1 MGAGPL
7 EAALYDGPSHYQ
19 SPNPRAQ
26 FSDGKYRPFAKNR
39 NSAKYSSRFS
49 AVGELQLQD
58 YELTWRPDIQALRA
72 VAVLLVVIFHTHL
85 TSAQGGFI
93 GVDVFFVISG
103 FVITGVLL
111 QERARTQRTSL
122 LDFYARRIRRIVPAT
137 TITMIII
144 LLATYHWSTVFV
156 GDRVAGD
163 AKWVAA
169 FLANIHFAI
178 VDAANFGHPYLASP
192 IKHYW
197 SLSVEEQFY
206 VVWPLLFMAIMTLAP
221 RRFQRVGLVA
231 GLLLIIVYSFL
242 WSIKETNQN
251 QIWAYVST
259 LTRAWELCVG
269 ALLAVVTPL
278 LRRHAPRLGLL
289 LSVIGC
295 IILGMVTWVYEQGT
309 TAMFWPGWRAAIPV
323 VATGLII
330 VGGTLREREGFGR
343 LINASFVQW
352 LGAISF
358 SLYLVHFPI
367 LLLAEQQNHHYFLS
381 GLSNIGIVALSVVLA
396 SLSYTFVEQPFQRS
410 RLLKEV
416 RWLTFFTGA
425 VLICLTYEVIYWL
438 LGNSLGI

>member
-1 MGAGPL
+1 MGKDAH
-7 EAALYDGPSHYQ
+7 S
-19 SPNPRAQ
+19 R
-26 FSDGKYRPFAKNR
+26 R
-39 NSAKYSSRFS
+39 SRFLRKFS
-49 AVGELQLQD
+49 PIFSEVGELQLQD

-85 TSAQGGFI
+85 AGAQGGFI

-111 QERARTQRTSL
+111 QERARTQHTSL

-137 TITMIII
+137 TITLIII
-144 LLATYHWSTVFV
+144 LLATYHWSTPFA
-156 GDRVAGD
+156 GNRVAGD

-169 FLANIHFAI
+169 FLGNIHFAI
-178 VDAANFGHPYLASP
+178 VDSANVGHPYLASTVKP
-192 IKHYW
+192 YW

-206 VVWPLLFMAIMTLAP
+206 VVWPLVFMAIMTLAP
-221 RRFQRVGLVA
+221 RRFQRVALVA
-231 GLLLIIVYSFL
+231 GLLLLIVYSFL
-242 WSIKETNQN
+242 WSIRETNQN
-251 QIWAYVST
+251 QIWAYLST
-259 LTRAWELCVG
+259 FTRAWELCVG
-269 ALLAVVTPL
+269 ALLAVVVPL
-278 LRRHAPRLGLL
+278 LRRNAPRLGLL

-295 IILGMVTWVYEQGT
+295 IILGFVTWVYERGAL
-309 TAMFWPGWRAAIPV
+309 AMFWPGWRAAIPV
-323 VATGLII
+323 AATGLII

-367 LLLAEQQNHHYFLS
+367 LLLAEQQNHHFFLS

-396 SLSYTFVEQPFQRS
+396 SLSYTFIEQPFQRWK
-410 RLLKEV
+410 LLKEM

-425 VLICLTYEVIYWL
+425 VLICLTYEVIFWL
-438 LGNSLGI
+438 LGNGHPI